1 MFWPLVVV
9 SSAASAAMFGA
20 VYAYWRYWPNRRHE
34 KRVLDLKAL
43 RDLLLYHVDDLE
55 DIMAALKS
63 RHDADLR
70 AVPLSP
76 HWCRH
81 VCAFFMMLSLRHCNN
96 PMGMI
101 ADEYQA
107 LGLMNARPTSCIRT
121 AFHTLISMLDA
132 CMHGAEVSTSA
143 DGRVNVNF
151 AKWFPCHRS
160 CLDG

>member
-63 RHDADLR
+63 RHDADLS
-70 AVPLSP
+70 AAKSLSP
-76 HWCRH
+76 LASPKIIHATLCWCLFYD
-81 VCAFFMMLSLRHCNN
+81 AQPASL
-96 PMGMI
+96 
-101 ADEYQA
+101 Q
-107 LGLMNARPTSCIRT
+107 
-121 AFHTLISMLDA
+121 ISNEND
-132 CMHGAEVSTSA
+132 
-143 DGRVNVNF
+143 R
-151 AKWFPCHRS
+151 
-160 CLDG
+160 